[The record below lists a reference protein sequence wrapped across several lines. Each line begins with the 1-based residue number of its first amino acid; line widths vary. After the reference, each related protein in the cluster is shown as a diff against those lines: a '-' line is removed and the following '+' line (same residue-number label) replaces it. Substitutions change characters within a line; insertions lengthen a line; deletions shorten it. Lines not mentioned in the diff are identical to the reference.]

1 MITRNVDSFSGN
13 YSKPAGD
20 SNLPLA
26 DAYHLSQLAPACPSL
41 SSLVTNALSDEVGN
55 ETVVQG
61 VNVSADSFYS
71 SQGRIDDN
79 FDDCN
84 DQLIADYVLERYP
97 EAGSMEMESF
107 SLLHLAHCSRKPI
120 FATACAIVVANRCT
134 ADVIP
139 GAVLERMEDRGGL
152 AMLQAL
158 ASYQF

>member
-1 MITRNVDSFSGN
+1 MITRNVDSFAGN
-13 YSKPAGD
+13 YDKAAGD
-20 SNLPLA
+20 SKLPLV
-26 DAYHLSQLAPACPSL
+26 DAYNLSQLAPACDGL
-41 SSLVTNALSDEVGN
+41 STLLSNALSEEVGA
-55 ETVVQG
+55 ETIVQG

-79 FDDCN
+79 FDDSN
-84 DQLIADYVLERYP
+84 DQLIVDYVLARYP
-97 EAGSMEMESF
+97 DAGSMEMESF
-107 SLLHLAHCSRKPI
+107 SLLHLARCSRIPI

-158 ASYQF
+158 AGYQF